1 MKAACARVFE
11 AEALRDGRL
20 TGAELASFQRHLAG
34 CAACSSEVKALDAL
48 ASALQARPVERADTN
63 ELHVRRERTRLLAA
77 FDASLT
83 PPERSSRVP
92 RWLWALASG
101 FALFVGIFAYFRVRP
116 LETSAVVAN
125 AVVVRA
131 DSTAVWSRERAGSL
145 DKLVLERGALSVHVD
160 HALGPRRLLVLLPDG
175 ELEDIGTTFAV
186 SADGGR
192 TTRVTVQDGSV
203 VLRIHGQPP
212 LAIGA
217 GDSWSPTPKP
227 AASACLN
234 CAPAPIST
242 AASEPR
248 AAPSPARSALPSA
261 TPPPQRTPA
270 AIVSSGDAEAA
281 LDFREAMAAL
291 AGGDNSQAATRF
303 GAFLAAHPRDRR
315 SEDAAYLRVIALQ
328 RSGNAGLKQAALDYL
343 RRFPSGFR
351 RAEVE
356 PLSR

>member
-1 MKAACARVFE
+1 
-11 AEALRDGRL
+11 
-20 TGAELASFQRHLAG
+20 
-34 CAACSSEVKALDAL
+34 
-48 ASALQARPVERADTN
+48 
-63 ELHVRRERTRLLAA
+63 
-77 FDASLT
+77 
-83 PPERSSRVP
+83 
-92 RWLWALASG
+92 
-101 FALFVGIFAYFRVRP
+101 
-116 LETSAVVAN
+116 VAN

-145 DKLVLERGALSVHVD
+145 EKLVLERGALSVHVD
-160 HALGPRRLLVLLPDG
+160 HTLGPRRLLVLLPDG

-192 TTRVTVQDGSV
+192 TTRVTVQDGSI

-227 AASACLN
+227 AVSACLS

-242 AASEPR
+242 AASEPGTT
-248 AAPSPARSALPSA
+248 PSPARSALPSP
-261 TPPPQRTPA
+261 TSSPQRTPA
-270 AIVSSGDAEAA
+270 AIPSSGEAQAA

-291 AGGDNSQAATRF
+291 TGGDNSKAATRF

-328 RSGNAGLKQAALDYL
+328 RSGSAGLKQAALDYL

>member
-1 MKAACARVFE
+1 MRASCARVFE

-20 TGAELASFQRHLAG
+20 TGAELASFQRHLAS
-34 CAACSSEVKALDAL
+34 CAVCSSEVKALDAL
-48 ASALQARPVERADTN
+48 ASALQTRPAERANTN

-83 PPERSSRVP
+83 PPERPSSAP
-92 RWLWALASG
+92 RWFWALATG
-101 FALFVGIFAYFRVRP
+101 LAAFAGIFAYFRAP
-116 LETSAVVAN
+116 PAGTHAAPAN

-131 DSTAVWSRERAGSL
+131 DSTAVWSRERTGPEE
-145 DKLVLERGALSVHVD
+145 KLVLERGALSVHVD
-160 HALGPRRLLVLLPDG
+160 HTLGHRRLLVLLPDG

-186 SADGGR
+186 SADGGH
-192 TTRVTVQDGSV
+192 TTRVTVQEGSV

-227 AASACLN
+227 AASACLT
-234 CAPAPIST
+234 CASPPLST
-242 AASEPR
+242 AASEPFVS
-248 AAPSPARSALPSA
+248 PLPARSAPPSPFRSRA
-261 TPPPQRTPA
+261 PA
-270 AIVSSGDAEAA
+270 AMPSSGDADAA

-291 AGGDNSQAATRF
+291 AGGDNSGAATRF

-356 PLSR
+356 PLAR